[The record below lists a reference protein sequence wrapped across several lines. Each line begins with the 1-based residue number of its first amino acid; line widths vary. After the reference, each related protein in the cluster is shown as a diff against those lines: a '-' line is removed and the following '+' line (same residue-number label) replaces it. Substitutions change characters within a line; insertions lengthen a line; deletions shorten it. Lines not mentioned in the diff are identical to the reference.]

1 MVHLTGLEYRKAI
14 LGWKLNKHQVTLTRK
29 YSFFPP
35 LWFSAICRAPRVH
48 VRSARLL
55 CAVRGEIKHTSL
67 NGEIM
72 SKEEKIKNF
81 DPNAV
86 GNTTLGIYSLPFTVD
101 EAEVVVLP
109 VPWDVT
115 VSYGAGT
122 SAGPQ
127 AIFDAS
133 FQVDLYEPSIPEAWK
148 LGIAMAPIP
157 TQLVAKSEELRPVA
171 VEYIDALQEG
181 RSEEEEEL
189 KALAEK
195 VNRAS
200 RELNEW
206 VKGESL
212 KVLRQGKLVALVGG
226 EHSTPLGLLQ
236 ALSEE
241 GGPYS
246 ILQIDAHCDLRK
258 AYEGFEFSHASIM
271 YNALKIDGIERLVQV
286 GIRDLCEEEA
296 HYIRTSEGRVITH
309 LDRDLKRQ
317 NYSGKSWHEICDSI
331 VSGLSSRVYLSFD
344 IDGLDP
350 KMCPNTGTPVPGG
363 LEFEQAIYLVERVI
377 ESGRTIIALDLNE
390 VSPGEDEWDANVG
403 ARLLYRLINLMAK
416 SNGRF

>member
-1 MVHLTGLEYRKAI
+1 MT
-14 LGWKLNKHQVTLTRK
+14 
-29 YSFFPP
+29 
-35 LWFSAICRAPRVH
+35 
-48 VRSARLL
+48 
-55 CAVRGEIKHTSL
+55 
-67 NGEIM
+67 
-72 SKEEKIKNF
+72 KEEKIKNF

-86 GNTTLGIYSLPFTVD
+86 GNTTLGIFSLPFTVE

-122 SAGPQ
+122 SEGPQ
-127 AIFDAS
+127 AVFDAS
-133 FQVDLYEPSIPEAWK
+133 FQVDLYEPSIPDAWK
-148 LGIAMAPIP
+148 LGVAMASIP
-157 TQLVAKSEELRPVA
+157 SHISEKSEELRPIA
-171 VEYIDALQEG
+171 AEYIDALQEG
-181 RSEEEEEL
+181 GSESDPRL

-195 VNRAS
+195 VNEGS
-200 RELNEW
+200 REVNEW
-206 VKGESL
+206 VKSRALEL
-212 KVLRQGKLVALVGG
+212 LRAGKLVALLGG
-226 EHSTPLGLLQ
+226 EHSTPFGLFQ
-236 ALSEE
+236 ALTEQ
-241 GGPYS
+241 GTPFS

-271 YNALKIDGIERLVQV
+271 YNALQLKGVERLVQV

-296 HYIRTSEGRVITH
+296 ELIKGSDGRVITH
-309 LDRDLKRQ
+309 FDRDLKRQ
-317 NYSGKSWHEICDSI
+317 QYGGKSWHQICDEI
-331 VSGLSSRVYLSFD
+331 VSGLSQKVYLSFD

-363 LEFEQAIYLVERVI
+363 LEFEQAVYLVERVI

-416 SNGRF
+416 SNGRFCR